1 MHDSHFHVTNWKR
14 HLSTVIYISAD
25 TDTFPAQYSYQIDI
39 YFEFDNDLVTQQGS
53 LTDVINYINVLI
65 SAANIVYEKETDIH
79 LGKMVLS

>member
-1 MHDSHFHVTNWKR
+1 M
-14 HLSTVIYISAD
+14 
-25 TDTFPAQYSYQIDI
+25 QYSYQIDI

>member
-1 MHDSHFHVTNWKR
+1 M
-14 HLSTVIYISAD
+14 
-25 TDTFPAQYSYQIDI
+25 QYSYQIDI

-79 LGKMVLS
+79 LGIDDVELTTRYVLKVLTAKHS